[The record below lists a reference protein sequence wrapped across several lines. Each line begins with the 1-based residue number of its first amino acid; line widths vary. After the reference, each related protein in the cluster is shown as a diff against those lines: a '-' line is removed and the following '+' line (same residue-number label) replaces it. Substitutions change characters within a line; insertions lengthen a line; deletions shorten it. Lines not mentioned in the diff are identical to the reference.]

1 MNLIRYWRR
10 IDSSLL
16 MTVLGLAVVSLL
28 IIASATHANVPGH
41 PGQFDFVIKQGVFLL
56 LGLAVAGGSLYFD
69 YRKLYRFVPA
79 LYVVNAVMLL
89 VVKFAGTS
97 ALGAQRWIQIGPFT
111 LQPSEFAK
119 IIMIICL
126 ARLLSNNKKGYRTW
140 KSLLPVAG
148 LMALPTLLIL
158 SSLIWVPVWFL
169 GPLPSACFIYAA
181 LICPW

>member
-69 YRKLYRFVPA
+69 YR
-79 LYVVNAVMLL
+79 
-89 VVKFAGTS
+89 GTAPGRAS
-97 ALGAQRWIQIGPFT
+97 FLWRGLWRCLPF
-111 LQPSEFAK
+111 
-119 IIMIICL
+119 
-126 ARLLSNNKKGYRTW
+126 
-140 KSLLPVAG
+140 
-148 LMALPTLLIL
+148 
-158 SSLIWVPVWFL
+158 
-169 GPLPSACFIYAA
+169 
-181 LICPW
+181 